1 MFVLDYYPSSHLEIY
16 MSAKQSIWSKADVF
30 LTKTRKIIVNS
41 LTALVLIIITFS
53 ILGGV
58 GSLFDSPKEVDTK
71 DKILWFKPI
80 GVVVD
85 SEVSGSSNFDI
96 ESVILSGGDQVEQH
110 ELQDLL
116 DVLNHAA
123 TDKNLA
129 AVYVNVSELGMYW
142 SSAFKIAEA
151 VKNIRDNN
159 KRVIA
164 YAENYA
170 NTSYLIS
177 SQANEVLINEYGGVS
192 AFGFTRK
199 REYYKDLYKNLKIN
213 YNVFTAGDFKSGPE
227 PFTRDSMSENDKL
240 AWNEFAN
247 PMWKKMTNM
256 MESSRNL
263 PEGTIQNY
271 GDNAW
276 EMMTDNPESAEVALE
291 LGLVDMV
298 VTREEI
304 RLWMY
309 EQFPNK
315 DEDKYSFPDSVS
327 IYDYLSSIED
337 TNEAV
342 DSKNK
347 IAVINVEGAIT
358 TGEVA
363 YGVAGSDTIVDNI
376 QSATQDDSVKAL
388 VLRVNSPGGGVW
400 ASELITNA
408 LNEFKETGRPIISS
422 MGDIAAS
429 GGVWVTTSSDEIFA
443 EEDTLT
449 GSIGVYGI
457 VPTLDGIYDWAGI
470 KVDGTSSTQAGE
482 WDERQAMPDYVK
494 NAIQANI
501 ENTYKKFVSKVAEN
515 RGMNYDEVLPI
526 AGGRIWAGYKAL
538 ELGLVDKIGGLDEA
552 VKSAAERAEI
562 EDYVVKNYKK
572 PMDPFDIFIN
582 ELLDNI
588 KIDINF
594 DPRLKLINSSLEK
607 HLKLLEPENKNIL
620 LYCFECEV
628 K

>member
-1 MFVLDYYPSSHLEIY
+1 
-16 MSAKQSIWSKADVF
+16 MSDKQSIWSKADSF

-41 LTALVLIIITFS
+41 LTALVLIFITFS
-53 ILGGV
+53 ILGSF
-58 GSLFDSPKEVDTK
+58 GSLFDSSEEIDTK
-71 DKILWFKPI
+71 DKVLWFKPI

-85 SEVSGSSNFDI
+85 SEVSGSGSFDI
-96 ESVILSGGDQVEQH
+96 ETIIASGGDQVEQH

-123 TDKNLA
+123 TDDSLA
-129 AVYVNVSELGMYW
+129 AIYVNVSELGMYW

-151 VKNIRDNN
+151 VKNIRDNE

-170 NTSYLIS
+170 NASYLIS
-177 SQANEVLINEYGGVS
+177 SQASEVLINEYGQVS
-192 AFGFTRK
+192 AFGLTRK
-199 REYYKDLYKNLKIN
+199 REYYKELYKNLKIN

-227 PFTRDSMSENDKL
+227 PYTRDSMSENDKL
-240 AWNEFAN
+240 AWNEFAD
-247 PMWKKMTNM
+247 PMWEKMTGM
-256 MESSRNL
+256 METARNL
-263 PEGTIQNY
+263 PDGTMQNY

-276 EMMTDNPESAEVALE
+276 EMMTDNPEAAEVALE

-309 EQFPNK
+309 EQFPNS

-327 IYDYLSSIED
+327 IYDYLSLIKNESE
-337 TNEAV
+337 TNES
-342 DSKNK
+342 DNK

-363 YGVAGSDTIVDNI
+363 FGVAGSDTIVDNI

-408 LNEFKETGRPIISS
+408 LNEFKETGRPIVSS

-470 KVDGTSSTQAGE
+470 KVDGTSSTKSAE

-494 NAIQANI
+494 NAIQASI

-515 RGMNYDEVLPI
+515 RGMDYEEVLPI

-552 VKSAAERAEI
+552 VKSAAKRAEI
-562 EDYVVKNYKK
+562 EDYEIKNYKK
-572 PMDPFDIFIN
+572 PMDPFEVFLN

-588 KIDINF
+588 NIDINV
-594 DPRLKLINSSLEK
+594 DPRLKLINKSLRK
-607 HLKLLEPENKNIL
+607 HQKLLEPENKNIL